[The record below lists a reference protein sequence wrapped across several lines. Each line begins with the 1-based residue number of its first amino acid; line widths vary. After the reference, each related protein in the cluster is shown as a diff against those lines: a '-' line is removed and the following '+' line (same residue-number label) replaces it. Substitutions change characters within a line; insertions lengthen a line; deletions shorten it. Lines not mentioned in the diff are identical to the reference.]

1 MIQTQNGWM
10 WNVVE
15 LQRQINEGVEVP
27 ATNVEVEYDGDT
39 TDLQTALDAIVVR
52 IEALEV

>member
-15 LQRQINEGVEVP
+15 LQRQIDEGIEID
-27 ATNVEVEYDGDT
+27 ATAVQVEYEGDT

-52 IEALEV
+52 IEALEP